1 MVTAS
6 RGPNWVRALLVPLT
20 ILSWL
25 ALLIVTGWLL
35 GHVTRALLM
44 LVLAGLLAFAASPIV
59 NRLERFMPRVLAV
72 SITFVGGAL
81 LMAGF
86 ITVVV
91 VAAADQV
98 QQFVQNL
105 PSYSSRVQSLQPR
118 ALSLLHHFGISS
130 ARLDTFRENVVGY
143 VQSVGSGVATGAVGL
158 ATSLVNL
165 IIDMVLVLIL
175 SIYLTANSSNLA
187 SWLREQAPAGHRRHV
202 ELIISTVNRVVGGY
216 VRGTLTMALFIGLLV
231 GVGMQ
236 LMGVPYA
243 VMLGA
248 LAFFMEFIPI
258 IGVFISGAACALVA
272 VTQGWGLA
280 LLVLG
285 YFVVVHILEG
295 DVVGPRVMGKAL
307 GVHPA
312 VALLALVAGGEVLGL
327 WGALFGAPLA
337 GLIQSF
343 AAALW
348 REIRGPRID
357 IAGASEPVEPVET
370 AEPVEP
376 VEPVETVEPDGAV
389 AVSAANAAAPAPRR
403 RPAEEK

>member
-35 GHVTRALLM
+35 SHVTRALLM
-44 LVLAGLLAFAASPIV
+44 LVLAGLLAFAASPVV

-98 QQFVQNL
+98 QQFVHNL

-175 SIYLTANSSNLA
+175 SIYLTANSSNIA
-187 SWLREQAPAGHRRHV
+187 SWLREQAPAGHRRHA
-202 ELIISTVNRVVGGY
+202 ELVITTVNRVVGGY
-216 VRGTLTMALFIGLLV
+216 VRGTLTMALFIGLVV
-231 GVGMQ
+231 GAGMQ

-258 IGVFISGAACALVA
+258 IGVFISGTACALVA

-295 DVVGPRVMGKAL
+295 DIVGPRVMGKAL

-337 GLIQSF
+337 GLVQSF

-348 REIRGPRID
+348 REMRGPRID
-357 IAGASEPVEPVET
+357 TTGASEPVE
-370 AEPVEP
+370 AVEP
-376 VEPVETVEPDGAV
+376 VEPVEQIILPDEAV
-389 AVSAANAAAPAPRR
+389 PATAGPRR

>member
-1 MVTAS
+1 
-6 RGPNWVRALLVPLT
+6 VRALLVPLT

-25 ALLIVTGWLL
+25 ALLIVTAWLL
-35 GHVTRALLM
+35 SHVAHALLL
-44 LVLAGLLAFAASPIV
+44 LVLAGLLAFAANPIV
-59 NRLERFMPRVLAV
+59 NRLERFMPRVIAV
-72 SITFVGGAL
+72 SITFVGGAM

-86 ITVVV
+86 VTVVV

-98 QQFVQNL
+98 QQFVHNL
-105 PSYSSRVQSLQPR
+105 PSYSSRVQSMQPR

-130 ARLDTFRENVVGY
+130 AQLNTLRENLVGY
-143 VQSVGSGVATGAVGL
+143 VQSIGTGVATGAVGL
-158 ATSLVNL
+158 AASLASL
-165 IIDMVLVLIL
+165 IIEMVLILIL
-175 SIYLTANSSNLA
+175 SIYLTANSGRIA
-187 SWLREQAPAGHRRHV
+187 DGLREQAPAGHRRHV
-202 ELIISTVNRVVGGY
+202 ELIITTVNRVVGGY

-236 LMGVPYA
+236 LIGVPYA

-248 LAFFMEFIPI
+248 LAFFMEFIPV

-272 VTQGWGLA
+272 VTQGWGLV
-280 LLVLG
+280 LVVLA
-285 YFVVVHILEG
+285 YFLVVHIIEG

-348 REIRGPRID
+348 RELRGSRIE
-357 IAGASEPVEPVET
+357 IAGASEPVEQIFV
-370 AEPVEP
+370 
-376 VEPVETVEPDGAV
+376 PDEAV
-389 AVSAANAAAPAPRR
+389 AASPAAAGPRR
-403 RPAEEK
+403 RAAEEK

>member
-1 MVTAS
+1 
-6 RGPNWVRALLVPLT
+6 
-20 ILSWL
+20 
-25 ALLIVTGWLL
+25 
-35 GHVTRALLM
+35 
-44 LVLAGLLAFAASPIV
+44 
-59 NRLERFMPRVLAV
+59 
-72 SITFVGGAL
+72 
-81 LMAGF
+81 MAGF

-130 ARLDTFRENVVGY
+130 ARLDTFRENLVGY

-158 ATSLVNL
+158 AASLANL
-165 IIDMVLVLIL
+165 IIEMVLILIL
-175 SIYLTANSSNLA
+175 SIYLTANSSNIA
-187 SWLREQAPAGHRRHV
+187 SWLREQAPAGHRGHT
-202 ELIISTVNRVVGGY
+202 ELVISTVNRVVGGY

-236 LMGVPYA
+236 VMGVPYA

-248 LAFFMEFIPI
+248 LAFFMEFIPV

-285 YFVVVHILEG
+285 YFVV
-295 DVVGPRVMGKAL
+295 VVGPRVMGKAL

-327 WGALFGAPLA
+327 WGALFGAPIA

-357 IAGASEPVEPVET
+357 TAGASEPVEPVEQIILPDE
-370 AEPVEP
+370 AVAASPAAAGPHRRPVE
-376 VEPVETVEPDGAV
+376 
-389 AVSAANAAAPAPRR
+389 
-403 RPAEEK
+403 EK